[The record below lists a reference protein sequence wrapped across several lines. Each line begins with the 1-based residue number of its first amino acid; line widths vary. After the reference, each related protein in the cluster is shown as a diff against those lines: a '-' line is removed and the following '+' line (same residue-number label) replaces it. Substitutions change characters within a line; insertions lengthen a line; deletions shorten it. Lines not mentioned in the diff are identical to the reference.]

1 MSPKVSKVLVT
12 GGAGYIG
19 SHTTRQLVD
28 AGYELT
34 VVDTL
39 YSGNRWS
46 IPEGV
51 DFHQLDAGDL
61 DGMARL
67 LQKRKS
73 EAVSHFAGHIVVPE
87 SVSNPA
93 K

>member
-1 MSPKVSKVLVT
+1 MARYLVT

-19 SHTTRQLVD
+19 SHTARQLID

-39 YSGNRWS
+39 YSGHRWA

-51 DFHQLDAGDL
+51 DFHQLDAGDT
-61 DGMARL
+61 DGMVLL
-67 LQKRKS
+67 LQ
-73 EAVSHFAGHIVVPE
+73 
-87 SVSNPA
+87 
-93 K
+93 

>member
-1 MSPKVSKVLVT
+1 MSRVLVT

-19 SHTTRQLVD
+19 SHTARQLLD

-39 YSGNRWS
+39 YSGHRWA

-51 DFHQLDAGDL
+51 DFHQLDAGDP
-61 DGMARL
+61 DGMVPL
-67 LQKRKS
+67 LQKGQI
-73 EAVSHFAGHIVVPE
+73 EAVIHFAGHIVVPE
-87 SVSNPA
+87 
-93 K
+93 